1 MIPDRALI
9 GRRHRRRRR
18 PAVAIV
24 CLGLVLAGCGE
35 DGGGGSSET
44 SVEDFQRT
52 EFDPANFVDPTTST
66 NRWHPLRP
74 GMQWVREG
82 TTEVGSRAVP
92 HQVIST
98 MTDVIREIDGVPTV
112 AMVDQDTDAGE
123 LAQVSIDYFALDND
137 GNVWLMGGYT
147 EEYSGGEFT
156 NTADAWLGSGEE
168 TEPGILMP
176 ADPDVST
183 PPWVITLEEDRE
195 GTAAE
200 VVETGARECAEFA
213 CYDDVLIIR
222 EGEIGRLDNEFK
234 YYAPDVGQI
243 LNSPRQ
249 DSRHKDRESL
259 INLTELS
266 PAGLDE
272 MSNLALNLEQHA
284 RETEPEVFGDT
295 RQSTRAP

>member
-1 MIPDRALI
+1 MTTRTPRKAAPDRG
-9 GRRHRRRRR
+9 GRRS
-18 PAVAIV
+18 ASAIL
-24 CLGLVLAGCGE
+24 CLALVLAACSAESQAGDE
-35 DGGGGSSET
+35 RT
-44 SVEDFQRT
+44 VEDFHSI

-66 NRWHPLRP
+66 NPWHPLRP
-74 GMQWVREG
+74 GTQWVKHG
-82 TTEVGSRAVP
+82 TTEVGQRAVP

-98 MTDVIREIDGVPTV
+98 MTDVIRVIDGVPAI
-112 AMVDQDTDAGE
+112 AMLDEDIDSGE
-123 LAQVSIDYFALDND
+123 LAQVAIDYFALDKD
-137 GNVWLMGGYT
+137 VNVWLLGGYT

-156 NTADAWLGSGEE
+156 NTADAWLGSGDG

-222 EGEIGRLDNEFK
+222 EGEIGALDNEFK

-272 MSNLALNLEQHA
+272 MSTLAMDLERHA

-295 RQSTRAP
+295 PQSIRAP